1 MKLPRT
7 IAYAIQAVARLALA
21 PPGVPVPC
29 SQIARQGE
37 MPERFLLQILRKL
50 VNHGVLE
57 STCGVAGGYYLSRSP
72 EKIALSEVIEALDN
86 PLELSMPI
94 LGCMSLRMRE
104 QMAEVMRIASYAAV
118 ASFRKKTVADL
129 INGELPFMPS
139 ELTATVANSKAEV
152 GPRTLPLLHQLS
164 KATAT
169 R

>member
-7 IAYAIQAVARLALA
+7 IAYAIQAVARLALE

-57 STCGVAGGYYLSRSP
+57 SSCGVAGGYYLSRSP

-94 LGCMSLRMRE
+94 LGCMSPGMRA
-104 QMAEVMRIASYAAV
+104 QIAEAMRTASYAAV
-118 ASFRKKTVADL
+118 ASFRTKTVADL
-129 INGELPFMPS
+129 IDGELPFMGS
-139 ELTATVANSKAEV
+139 EVAEIVANSKAQVQPESLA
-152 GPRTLPLLHQLS
+152 RC
-164 KATAT
+164 
-169 R
+169 